1 MSKLLSFKEFVNE
14 SEIDESTKRISRIRR
29 GIKQLNIKVSAKKG
43 FKLVAG
49 KLVRI
54 LRSEKLRKKWNAI
67 KQWRRG
73 GPGMTKGK
81 IKKKKTFAIHRPFLK
96 RQREK
101 NKKNKK

>member
-29 GIKQLNIKVSAKKG
+29 GKKQLNIRVSAKKG

-73 GPGMTKGK
+73 GPGMTRGK
-81 IKKKKTFAIHRPFLK
+81 IKKTRTYAKFGSFIK
-96 RQREK
+96 RHKEK
-101 NKKNKK
+101 NKK